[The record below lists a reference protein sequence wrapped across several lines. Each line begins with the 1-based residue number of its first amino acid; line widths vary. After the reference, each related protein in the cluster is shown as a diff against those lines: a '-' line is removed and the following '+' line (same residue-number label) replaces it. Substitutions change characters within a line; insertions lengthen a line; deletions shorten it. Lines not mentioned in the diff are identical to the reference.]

1 MKKNLW
7 LPFTFG
13 LVFIL
18 FSCKK
23 EQASLI
29 VTDIDGNVYKTVKIG
44 DQIWMAENLKT
55 HKLNDGT
62 PIAYVTSDVTWGDIN
77 ITSPM
82 ICYHN
87 NDVSNKDKSGAL
99 YNWHAVNSGKL
110 APKGWH
116 VPTDADWQKLTDY
129 LIANGY
135 NYDGTTTGNKIG
147 KSLASISG
155 WDVDDKVGS
164 VGNEQAGNNKSGFN
178 GSPGGFRYQDGTF
191 SSFVSQDALWWSSG
205 FGQNGS
211 SFYILQY
218 FAENLNYEYAS
229 PNTGLS
235 VRCVKD

>member
-1 MKKNLW
+1 MKNVIKIMSCLAM
-7 LPFTFG
+7 LAMQ
-13 LVFIL
+13 LA
-18 FSCKK
+18 CKK
-23 EQASLI
+23 EQAELT

-62 PIAYVTSDVTWGDIN
+62 PIAYVTSDVTWADIN

-82 ICYHN
+82 VCYHD
-87 NDVSNKDKSGAL
+87 NDVTNKDKSGAL

-155 WDVDDKVGS
+155 WSVDDKVGS
-164 VGNEQAGNNKSGFN
+164 VGNAQAGNNKSGFN
-178 GSPGGFRYQDGTF
+178 GSPGGCRYIDGTF
-191 SSFVSQDALWWSSG
+191 SLLVPEGAYWWSSD
-205 FGQNGS
+205 FGQDGS
-211 SFYILQY
+211 FFHSLQY
-218 FAENLNYEYAS
+218 FTENLNYDYAS
-229 PNTGLS
+229 PNAGLS